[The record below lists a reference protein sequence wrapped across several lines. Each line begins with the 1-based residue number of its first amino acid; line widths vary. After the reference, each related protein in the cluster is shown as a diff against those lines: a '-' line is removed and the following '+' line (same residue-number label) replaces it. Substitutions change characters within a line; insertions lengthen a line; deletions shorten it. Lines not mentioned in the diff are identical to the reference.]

1 MADGDMASFDSYEVN
16 EEGYETILS
25 VDYEGIP
32 KIPSIEDDELCMA
45 KTCEALIANPGVTKV
60 VFHQKHDYVYD
71 YSQIKLLEEL
81 AELYKDLV
89 KEQDIL
95 SYENIT
101 NLTADKPHSELS
113 NKYTDLKNK
122 VVNTLLKDPVGC
134 YVELKRMLRQ
144 ERVELKK
151 EVNEDLQDSREQ
163 YIETVEIALS
173 SLEETTIIEASEPY
187 LAGHHVGDRDV
198 YRKLFNP
205 DVKPDF
211 MFTQIM
217 ASYPTEAEQID
228 SYTVDDDIDVAIFE
242 PRDNVQYLYHV
253 TPPEFKLSE
262 DKYEILDGAREI
274 MSEQRPEEQHF
285 VDPERMRDVFNNIGK
300 DLIRELADFK
310 GIDITKSEVEELTQ
324 ILIRYTVGFG
334 LIEILLE
341 DENVQDITVNSP
353 TGQSPIFIVHNEYD
367 YCKTNI
373 HPTPS
378 DANSWASRLR
388 LLSGRP
394 LDEANPVLDTGI
406 QIPGV
411 AKARVG
417 VITEPL
423 DPEGT
428 AYAFRRHRDDPWT
441 FPLFIQNN
449 MINELAAGLLSFIID
464 GNRTML
470 VAGTRSAGKSS
481 LLGSM
486 LIEIMRKYRIITV
499 EDTME
504 LPTEN
509 LRSLGYNIQTMKVA
523 SSLSQGSSEVQA
535 DQGIRTTL
543 RMGDSALIV
552 GEVRSEEA
560 QALYEAMRVG
570 ALANVVAGTIH
581 GDSPYGVYDRVV
593 NDLGVPKTSFKATD
607 IIVVANPIRSA
618 DSMSMMRRVTQI
630 SEVRDD
636 WEDDPVAEGGF
647 VDLMRYDSEDDEL
660 KPTQALLDGE
670 SYILKDIASNIREF
684 AGDWDAVWDNV
695 KLRGKIK
702 QHLVDVAEQRGDQ
715 SLLEAP
721 FVIQANDHFHKITNR
736 VIDKEGDV
744 DPDKVF
750 FEWKEWLQKE
760 IQRKNHSNGR

>member
-274 MSEQRPEEQHF
+274 MSEQRPEEQDF

-441 FPLFIQNN
+441 FPLFIQNK

>member
-1 MADGDMASFDSYEVN
+1 MQDVDVASFDDYDID
-16 EEGYETILS
+16 EEGYETILRVS
-25 VDYEGIP
+25 YDDKP
-32 KIPSIEDDELCMA
+32 KVPSIEDDGLCMA
-45 KTCEALIANPGVTKV
+45 KTCEALIANPSITKV
-60 VFHQKHDYVYD
+60 VFNQKHDYVYD
-71 YSQIKLLEEL
+71 YAQIQLLEEI
-81 AELYKDLV
+81 ATLYKDLV
-89 KEQDIL
+89 KEKDLL

-101 NLTADKPHSELS
+101 SLDADQPRSELN
-113 NKYTDLKNK
+113 NKYTELKNLVLNK
-122 VVNTLLKDPVGC
+122 LLKDPVGC
-134 YVELKRMLRQ
+134 YVEIKRILRR
-144 ERVELKK
+144 ERVELDKAVDDTMK
-151 EVNEDLQDSREQ
+151 TSREQ
-163 YIETVEIALS
+163 YISLLETLLGG
-173 SLEETTIIEASEPY
+173 LEDTAIIEASEPY
-187 LAGHHVGDRDV
+187 LAGHHVGDRDI

-217 ASYPTEAEQID
+217 ANYPKNAEEVAT
-228 SYTVDDDIDVAIFE
+228 YTVDDDIEVAVFE
-242 PRDNVQYLYHV
+242 LRDNVQYLYHI
-253 TPPEFKLSE
+253 TPPEFKLTE

-274 MSEQRPEEQHF
+274 MSEQRPEEQDF
-285 VDPERMRDVFNNIGK
+285 VDPERMRDVFHNIGS

-310 GIDITKSEVEELTQ
+310 GVDLPKDEVNQLTE

-334 LIEILLE
+334 LIEILLQ
-341 DENVQDITVNSP
+341 DPHVQDITVNSP
-353 TGQSPIFIVHNEYD
+353 TGQSPVFLVHNEYD

-378 DANSWASRLR
+378 DADSWASKLR
-388 LLSGRP
+388 LMSGRP

-406 QIPGV
+406 EIPGV

-441 FPLFIQNN
+441 LPLFIQNK
-449 MINELAAGLLSFIID
+449 MINELAAGLMSFIID

-523 SSLSQGSSEVQA
+523 SSLSQGSSEVEA
-535 DQGIRTTL
+535 SQGIRTTL

-552 GEVRSEEA
+552 GEVRSDEA
-560 QALYEAMRVG
+560 KALYEAMRVG

-607 IIVVANPIRSA
+607 IIIVANPIRTA
-618 DSMSMMRRVTQI
+618 DSMSMERRVTQI

-636 WEDDPVAEGGF
+636 WEDDPVAENGF
-647 VDLMRYDSEDDEL
+647 VDLMRYDSEADEL
-660 KPTQALLDGE
+660 KPTEALLNGE
-670 SYILKDIASNIREF
+670 SYILKDIAANIREY
-684 AGDWDAVWDNV
+684 AGDWDAVWDNI
-695 KLRGKIK
+695 KLRGRIK
-702 QHLVDVAEQRGDQ
+702 QHLVDVAEQRDNPDI
-715 SLLEAP
+715 LEAP
-721 FVIQANDHFHKITNR
+721 FVVTANDHFHKTVSKVKDR
-736 VIDKEGDV
+736 TGDI

-760 IQRKNHSNGR
+760 LQRHNHTAKR

>member
-1 MADGDMASFDSYEVN
+1 MSADNMASFESYEVD

-25 VDYEGIP
+25 VEYDGIP
-32 KIPSIEDDELCMA
+32 KVPSIEDDGLCMA
-45 KTCEALIANPGVTKV
+45 KTCEALITNPNITKV

-81 AELYKDLV
+81 ANLYKDLV
-89 KEQDIL
+89 KEQDLL
-95 SYENIT
+95 SYENVT
-101 NLTADKPHSELS
+101 RLSADQPHSELS

-134 YVELKRMLRQ
+134 YVELKRVLRQ

-151 EVNEDLQDSREQ
+151 EVSDDLRESREQ
-163 YIETVEIALS
+163 YIDTLETILS
-173 SLEETTIIEASEPY
+173 QLENTTVIEASEPY
-187 LAGHHVGDRDV
+187 LAGHHVGDREV

-217 ASYPTEAEQID
+217 ASYPTEAEQKS
-228 SYTVDDDIDVAIFE
+228 SYTVGDDIDVAIFE

-274 MSEQRPEEQHF
+274 MSEQRPEEQDF

-310 GIDITKSEVEELTQ
+310 GISLNKDEVDELTQ

-378 DANSWASRLR
+378 DASSWASRLR

-441 FPLFIQNN
+441 LPLFVQNK

-486 LIEIMRKYRIITV
+486 LVEIMRKYRIITV

-504 LPTEN
+504 LPTES

-618 DSMSMMRRVTQI
+618 DNMTMQRRVTQI

-636 WEDDPVAEGGF
+636 WEDDPVSEGGF
-647 VDLMRYDSEDDEL
+647 VDLMRYDSDDDEL

-684 AGDWDAVWDNV
+684 AGNWDAVWENIQ
-695 KLRGKIK
+695 LRGKIK
-702 QHLVDVAEQRGDQ
+702 QHLVDVAEETGDQ

-721 FVIQANDHFHKITNR
+721 FVIQANDHFHKIINR
-736 VIDKEGDV
+736 VVERTGDL
-744 DPDKVF
+744 DADKVF
-750 FEWKEWLQKE
+750 FEWKEWLNKE
-760 IQRKNHSNGR
+760 LQRQDHNR

>member
-25 VDYEGIP
+25 VDYEDVP
-32 KIPSIEDDELCMA
+32 KIPSVEDDELCMA

-71 YSQIKLLEEL
+71 YSQVKLLEEL
-81 AELYKDLV
+81 AQLYKDLV
-89 KEQDIL
+89 KEQDLL
-95 SYENIT
+95 SYENVT
-101 NLTADKPHSELS
+101 SLTADKPHSELS
-113 NKYTDLKNK
+113 NKYTELKNK

-151 EVNEDLQDSREQ
+151 EVNDDLRDSREQ
-163 YIETVEIALS
+163 YIDTVETILS
-173 SLEETTIIEASEPY
+173 SLEDTTIIEASEPY

-217 ASYPTEAEQID
+217 ASYPTEAEQIS
-228 SYTVDDDIDVAIFE
+228 SYTVDEDIDVSIFE

-274 MSEQRPEEQHF
+274 MSEQRPEEQDF

-310 GIDITKSEVEELTQ
+310 GINVTKSEVQELTQ

-367 YCKTNI
+367 YCQTNI

-406 QIPGV
+406 QIPEV

-441 FPLFIQNN
+441 FPLFIRNN

-523 SSLSQGSSEVQA
+523 SSLSQGNSEVKA

-618 DSMSMMRRVTQI
+618 DSMSMQRRVTQI

-702 QHLVDVAEQRGDQ
+702 QHLVDVAEQHDDE

-721 FVIQANDHFHKITNR
+721 FVIQANDHFHKITNK
-736 VIDKEGDV
+736 VIDRTGSV

-760 IQRKNHSNGR
+760 LQRKNHSNGR

>member
-1 MADGDMASFDSYEVN
+1 MASFDSYEVN

-274 MSEQRPEEQHF
+274 MSEQRPEEQDF

>member
-217 ASYPTEAEQID
+217 ANYPTEAEQID

-274 MSEQRPEEQHF
+274 MSEQRPEEQDF

-441 FPLFIQNN
+441 FPLFIQNK

>member
-217 ASYPTEAEQID
+217 ASYPTEAEQIS

-274 MSEQRPEEQHF
+274 MSEQRPEEQDF

-702 QHLVDVAEQRGDQ
+702 QHLVDVAEQRSDQ

>member
-1 MADGDMASFDSYEVN
+1 MASFDSYEVN

-163 YIETVEIALS
+163 YIETVKIALS

-217 ASYPTEAEQID
+217 ASYPTEAEQIS

-274 MSEQRPEEQHF
+274 MSEQRPEEQDF

>member
-1 MADGDMASFDSYEVN
+1 MASFDSYEVN

-217 ASYPTEAEQID
+217 ASYPTEAEQIS

-274 MSEQRPEEQHF
+274 MSEQRPEEQDF

-702 QHLVDVAEQRGDQ
+702 QHLVDVAEQRSDQ

>member
-45 KTCEALIANPGVTKV
+45 KTSEALIANPGVTKV

-274 MSEQRPEEQHF
+274 MSEQRPEEQDF